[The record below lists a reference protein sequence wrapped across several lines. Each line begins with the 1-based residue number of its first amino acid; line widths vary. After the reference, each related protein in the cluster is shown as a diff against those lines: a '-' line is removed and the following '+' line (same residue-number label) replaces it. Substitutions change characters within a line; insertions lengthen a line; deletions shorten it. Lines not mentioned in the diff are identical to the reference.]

1 MKKIMYVLGTILVM
15 LGLSFAIAF
24 AVLGTSL
31 FGIENAESVEPEV
44 VTINDS
50 KTKETRNINATSEEG
65 FSDAIHYMSHQKVY
79 AETKWGA
86 LEITDE
92 RIDSMLETLDN
103 TEFEDE
109 DFYRETLNSWKDGD
123 FSNAVEVHNRIWD
136 AREGNIGEA
145 TRLMTKEE
153 EQEYIKE
160 NHK

>member
-1 MKKIMYVLGTILVM
+1 MKKIMYGVLALMAM
-15 LGLSFAIAF
+15 LGMAF
-24 AVLGTSL
+24 ALAVYFPITGEKAKT
-31 FGIENAESVEPEV
+31 EVKPEV

-50 KTKETRNINATSEEG
+50 KTRETRNINATSEDG
-65 FSDAIHYMSHQKVY
+65 FADAIHYMTHQKVY

-92 RIDSMLETLDN
+92 RIDSMLETLDS
-103 TEFEDE
+103 TDFEDE
-109 DFYRETLNSWKDGD
+109 DFYRDTLNSWKDGD

-145 TRLMTKEE
+145 TRLMTEEE